1 MKLLNTVH
9 KFEIGDT
16 KIVLD
21 INSGAVYL
29 IDDITYDV
37 LDYYGEL
44 LEEEIIAKL
53 KHKYAPAKIKEVIGE
68 LNELKASK
76 SLFTEFDYEPIVKRI
91 EGNSTIKALC
101 LNIAHDCNLSC
112 YYCFASDGHYKGKR
126 ELMPFSVA
134 KEAVRFLVLN
144 SGGIKN
150 LEIDFFG
157 GEPLLN
163 FDTVKE
169 TVSYARS
176 LEREYN
182 KKFHFTITTNCT
194 LLDDDMINYLH
205 KNMDNIVLSIDGRKE
220 INDAIRVRRDG
231 SGTYDSIIDNI
242 KKVVEL
248 RERDNKD
255 YFVRGTFTKY
265 NLDFCQ
271 DVLHLADLGF
281 KEISVEPVVA
291 DGKEEYMF
299 TESDLPR
306 IHEEYEKLACEYLRR
321 KKTGKAPFEF
331 YHFKINLY
339 KGPCQYRRISACGAG
354 REYLAVVPNGDI
366 YPCHQFVGN
375 PKFVMGNVFEKV
387 LEESIWNQFK
397 KLHIYSK
404 QECPSCWARFFCSGG
419 CNANNFNINGDIS
432 KPYKLSC
439 ELQKK
444 RIECAVFLSCKEKLE
459 ADSPDDPRPG
469 NS

>member
-1 MKLLNTVH
+1 M
-9 KFEIGDT
+9 
-16 KIVLD
+16 
-21 INSGAVYL
+21 
-29 IDDITYDV
+29 
-37 LDYYGEL
+37 
-44 LEEEIIAKL
+44 
-53 KHKYAPAKIKEVIGE
+53 
-68 LNELKASK
+68 
-76 SLFTEFDYEPIVKRI
+76 
-91 EGNSTIKALC
+91 
-101 LNIAHDCNLSC
+101 
-112 YYCFASDGHYKGKR
+112 
-126 ELMPFSVA
+126 
-134 KEAVRFLVLN
+134 
-144 SGGIKN
+144 
-150 LEIDFFG
+150 
-157 GEPLLN
+157 
-163 FDTVKE
+163 
-169 TVSYARS
+169 
-176 LEREYN
+176 EYN